1 MADIQEKK
9 LNKEQK
15 EAVEHGEG
23 PFLIIAGAGTG
34 KTMVITERIKYLVS
48 SGKAKPAEILAL
60 TFTDKAARE
69 MEERVDIAMPYGY
82 TQMWISTFHSFCDR
96 ILRQEAVHIG
106 LDPGYKLMNEAE
118 TTQFLI
124 KNLFKFDLKYFR
136 PLGNPTKFIS
146 GMLQHFSR
154 LKDEDVS
161 PNEYLRWAQAQSAN
175 LRPELRS
182 RERKAQNLT
191 KEEIEKYLELAK
203 AYQTYEQLKVKEG
216 AMDFGDLISN
226 ALKLFRTRKNVL
238 KEYQDQFNYVLVD
251 EFQDTNYAQNQL
263 AILLAGKKAN
273 LTVTGDD
280 DQCLPPDA
288 KIATPRGERQIKQL
302 KVGDRVL
309 TAIGKGHTSFSV
321 IKKVFRSKKTARLLT
336 FTTES
341 GKKIAVTDNH
351 KMFCFT
357 PPVLKV
363 KDRHFVYLM
372 HQKNLGWRL
381 GVTNDLATRLR
392 IERHADQ
399 IFGVGSYK
407 TEEEARFYESYYAVK
422 YGLPTV
428 PFTPRPKQAIQGK
441 WLERLFELIDT
452 KKGARKLASDLK
464 LDLKAPHFVLDG
476 VTRGISRRTK
486 INLYMC
492 YRNYR
497 SKTHKDGF
505 VGNPG
510 ITHMVYVETSNPR
523 GITRLEKAGFKMKK
537 AKKGFRFRFMNQDF
551 SKVGKVADQ
560 LVEATDGILDTK
572 FALGTIN
579 YQHKPARLMPASH
592 VLVGN
597 YLPVLKGKKVRY
609 EKVID
614 RKEEEKEL
622 TVYDLEIERTHN
634 FIADGVVVHNSIY
647 RFRGA
652 AVSNII
658 QFRENYPKAKIVVL
672 TKNYR
677 STQEILDRAY
687 RLIQNNNPDRLEIK
701 EKIDKKL
708 KAVREIK
715 GRPIEFIHTD
725 RVENEAEAVAK
736 IIRGLTDGSVGNYNY
751 NDIAILVRAN
761 NHAGPFVRA
770 LSRAGIPYQFL
781 GPGQLF
787 RQPEVKDLI
796 AYLKILYNFED
807 NVALFRVLS
816 MEHFEISARDLA
828 AINNFGRRINLSL
841 FEACEQI
848 EKIFV
853 SQKTKEQIANFIT
866 MVHRHLKLLSKETAG
881 QILYYFL
888 EDTGLLKKLTE
899 FKSPIE
905 EKQAQNISSFFDR
918 LKTYEVDHEDAS
930 VSAVVDWINLS
941 MELGESPLANNI
953 DWVQENR
960 VNLLTVH
967 SSKGLEFPII
977 FLVNLVAQRFPTI
990 ERREQIPIPER
1001 LIKEILPVGDYHL
1014 EEEHRL
1020 FYVGMTRARDR
1031 LFLTAADYYGEGKR
1045 EKKISPFVV
1054 EALGEEGIKQFSY
1067 LAIEE
1072 KQLPLLEWAKP
1083 QEKEEPLAISKTCG
1097 SAVSHTPIN
1106 YLSFSQI
1113 DTFNT
1118 CPLQYRYRYIQR
1130 IPVPP
1135 SSAASFGESMHK
1147 TLRDFYQE
1155 IRDGRKLS
1163 KTDLMKMLEIN
1174 WSPVGYASKA
1184 HENKRKKQG
1193 ERMLADFYEKF
1204 DAKTIP
1210 KDLEQPFIIKV
1221 SPQLK
1226 IGGKIDRVD
1235 EKEGKLEIIDYKTG
1249 RVLDQNDID
1258 KSLQLTVYALA
1269 ATDGGLYGR
1278 KAKDVILTFYF
1289 LETTE
1294 KKSTKRTVEQL
1305 KQARNELLEKAKEI
1319 EKSNFEPTPSNMCDY
1334 CDFKLLCEAWS

>member
-1 MADIQEKK
+1 
-9 LNKEQK
+9 
-15 EAVEHGEG
+15 
-23 PFLIIAGAGTG
+23 
-34 KTMVITERIKYLVS
+34 
-48 SGKAKPAEILAL
+48 
-60 TFTDKAARE
+60 
-69 MEERVDIAMPYGY
+69 
-82 TQMWISTFHSFCDR
+82 ISTFHSFCDR

-161 PNEYLRWAQAQSAN
+161 PNEYLRFAQSQKSKVIPRQARDD
-175 LRPELRS
+175 LFEPERPQSRRPERS
-182 RERKAQNLT
+182 RRVKSQKLEV
-191 KEEIEKYLELAK
+191 EEVEKTLELAK
-203 AYQTYEQLKVKEG
+203 AYQTYEELKVKESV
-216 AMDFGDLISN
+216 MDFGDLISN
-226 ALKLFRTRKNVL
+226 AVKLFRTRKNVL

-251 EFQDTNYAQNQL
+251 EFQDTNYAQNQ
-263 AILLAGKKAN
+263 
-273 LTVTGDD
+273 
-280 DQCLPPDA
+280 
-288 KIATPRGERQIKQL
+288 
-302 KVGDRVL
+302 
-309 TAIGKGHTSFSV
+309 
-321 IKKVFRSKKTARLLT
+321 
-336 FTTES
+336 
-341 GKKIAVTDNH
+341 
-351 KMFCFT
+351 
-357 PPVLKV
+357 
-363 KDRHFVYLM
+363 
-372 HQKNLGWRL
+372 
-381 GVTNDLATRLR
+381 
-392 IERHADQ
+392 
-399 IFGVGSYK
+399 
-407 TEEEARFYESYYAVK
+407 
-422 YGLPTV
+422 
-428 PFTPRPKQAIQGK
+428 
-441 WLERLFELIDT
+441 
-452 KKGARKLASDLK
+452 
-464 LDLKAPHFVLDG
+464 
-476 VTRGISRRTK
+476 
-486 INLYMC
+486 
-492 YRNYR
+492 
-497 SKTHKDGF
+497 
-505 VGNPG
+505 
-510 ITHMVYVETSNPR
+510 
-523 GITRLEKAGFKMKK
+523 
-537 AKKGFRFRFMNQDF
+537 
-551 SKVGKVADQ
+551 
-560 LVEATDGILDTK
+560 
-572 FALGTIN
+572 
-579 YQHKPARLMPASH
+579 
-592 VLVGN
+592 
-597 YLPVLKGKKVRY
+597 
-609 EKVID
+609 
-614 RKEEEKEL
+614 
-622 TVYDLEIERTHN
+622 
-634 FIADGVVVHNSIY
+634 

-736 IIRGLTDGSVGNYNY
+736 IIRGLTNGLVGNYDY

-761 NHAGPFVRA
+761 NHAAPFVRA

-967 SSKGLEFPII
+967 SSKGLEFPVI

-1054 EALGEEGIKQFSY
+1054 EALGEEAIKQFSN

-1083 QEKEEPLAISKTCG
+1083 QEKEEPLAISKACG

-1155 IRDGRKLS
+1155 IRDGRKLT

-1204 DAKTIP
+1204 DAKTVP

-1226 IGGKIDRVD
+1226 IGGKIDRID

-1249 RVLDQNDID
+1249 KVLEQKDID

-1269 ATDGGLYGR
+1269 TTDRGLYGR

-1305 KQARNELLEKAKEI
+1305 KQAKGE
-1319 EKSNFEPTPSNMCDY
+1319 
-1334 CDFKLLCEAWS
+1334 